1 MGLLKAANSTAIP
14 WNTVQQPD
22 LSDGSSGSI
31 TPGANT
37 AGYQPTMALAQN
49 HIHFMGVPGLPA
61 GSVKIFVIHCM
72 FLFLDSF
79 FLSIN
84 FFLKK
89 NSLIYAT
96 RSTTNGNFPNLPW
109 KNSFF
114 LPNNRCSTRV
124 RVHTRWWI
132 GYLCRQCWSEF
143 FSVCLSLILYPKYK
157 NFVSLTI

>member
-49 HIHFMGVPGLPA
+49 HIHFMGVPGLTA

-72 FLFLDSF
+72 FPSPLR
-79 FLSIN
+79 FLSI
-84 FFLKK
+84 
-89 NSLIYAT
+89 
-96 RSTTNGNFPNLPW
+96 
-109 KNSFF
+109 
-114 LPNNRCSTRV
+114 
-124 RVHTRWWI
+124 H
-132 GYLCRQCWSEF
+132 
-143 FSVCLSLILYPKYK
+143 
-157 NFVSLTI
+157 

>member
-22 LSDGSSGSI
+22 LSDGSSGTI

-61 GSVKIFVIHCM
+61 GSVKIFVIHCV

-79 FLSIN
+79 FISIN

-89 NSLIYAT
+89 IVSYMQPAPQPMGT
-96 RSTTNGNFPNLPW
+96 FPTSHG
-109 KNSFF
+109 KTASFF
-114 LPNNRCSTRV
+114 LTTGV
-124 RVHTRWWI
+124 
-132 GYLCRQCWSEF
+132 QQEF
-143 FSVCLSLILYPKYK
+143 AFIPDDGSATYVVNVEVSFSPCVFHWFCILNVEISFY
-157 NFVSLTI
+157 